1 MIGPYIKAVKE
12 AEAETP
18 RCPRCGGPLWRVPP
32 KAPEWH
38 CNVCKRLFR

>member
-12 AEAETP
+12 AEETP
-18 RCPRCGGPLWRVPP
+18 RCPGCGGPLWRVPP

-38 CNVCKRLFR
+38 CTPCKRIFR